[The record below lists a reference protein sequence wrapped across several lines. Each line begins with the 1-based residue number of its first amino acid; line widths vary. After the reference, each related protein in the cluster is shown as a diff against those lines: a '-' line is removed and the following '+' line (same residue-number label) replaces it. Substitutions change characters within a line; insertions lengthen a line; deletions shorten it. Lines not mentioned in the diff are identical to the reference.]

1 MPQVPR
7 YFSQVTQNAPTT
19 RMQYTPV
26 ENGGMAQAQQNLAGE
41 LGGLA
46 GAIKQQQDKDDEL
59 SVTNALTEYEKQKIS
74 FLYGE
79 NGQFSRNGINAL
91 DGKDD
96 QGNEVPGVLKAT
108 DSGLQKIAIETGKG
122 LNDRQKQLF
131 ARRIAD
137 SNIPTMNATAKYQN
151 KQQGVAWKESY
162 DSANTTLTNGFS
174 TNMMM
179 ASQQQD
185 ADLKNQFQLAANQN
199 IRDMVANEIMY
210 GKRIGL
216 TDAEINTNV
225 QKRINGSLKDTALNL
240 ITDGNIGAAKDLVT
254 YYGDKLDAN
263 TYSDIEAKLRPALI
277 RQDAVST
284 TQALF
289 NKYGIDNEKGAYDEI
304 MQVKGESPDLPIY
317 LNNLKQFY
325 GDQQKFQKQA
335 SDKYYETTFRQVL
348 SSGNVANMQ
357 SILDNAT
364 NLLSSQRITIQ
375 NHIDKIAGRDR
386 RIAKGTASKDDK
398 WRSDYESNGGL
409 DRDTETMQAY
419 YEIIAGLKRGDID
432 AKEITPQGQI
442 KYNLASIRLKKY
454 FGPDGG
460 TQEQQQQQQAPNPQA
475 DEYNRLFRAIK
486 AKFPDASDDDVYAYM
501 THKFGGQ

>member
-1 MPQVPR
+1 
-7 YFSQVTQNAPTT
+7 
-19 RMQYTPV
+19 
-26 ENGGMAQAQQNLAGE
+26 MAQIPTWQPSITKQAGSMQPVTAPMSDM
-41 LGGLA
+41 GAPVFA
-46 GAIKQQQDKDDEL
+46 GIKENIQALKNYQDQQDKYAASTAYDNAQQQLQSAFYGEDG
-59 SVTNALTEYEKQKIS
+59 VFTRKGANALGAKET
-74 FLYGE
+74 
-79 NGQFSRNGINAL
+79 
-91 DGKDD
+91 DTTP
-96 QGNEVPGVLKAT
+96 EVPDVTKQSSNLLT
-108 DSGLQKIAIETGKG
+108 KIG
-122 LNDRQKQLF
+122 NDAMKNLSTRQQQIF
-131 ARRIAD
+131 SAAWRE
-137 SNIPTMNATAKYQN
+137 PTNTYTNLAAKYQN
-151 KQQGVAWKESY
+151 QQQGVAYKESY

-179 ASQQQD
+179 VSQQQNV
-185 ADLKNQFQLAANQN
+185 DLKNQFQQAANQN
-199 IRDMVANEIMY
+199 IRDMVSNEIMY

-240 ITDGNIGAAKDLVT
+240 LTDGNVGAAKDLVT

-277 RQDAVST
+277 KQDAVNT

-304 MQVKGESPDLPIY
+304 TKLKGDSPDLPIY

-335 SDKYYETTFRQVL
+335 SDKYYETTFGQVL
-348 SSGNVANMQ
+348 NAGSATNMQ

-364 NLLSSQRITIQ
+364 NLLPSQRITIQ

-386 RIAKGTASKDDK
+386 RIAKGTSSKDDK
-398 WRSDYESNGGL
+398 WRSDYESSGGL
-409 DRDTETMQAY
+409 DRDIETMKAY
-419 YEIIAGLKRGDID
+419 YRIVSGLEKGDVD

-454 FGPDGG
+454 GFGGAVPEQP
-460 TQEQQQQQQAPNPQA
+460 QEQQQTPNPQA
-475 DEYNRLFRAIK
+475 GEYDRLFRAIK
-486 AKFPDASDDDVYAYM
+486 AKYPNASDDEVYAYM